1 MLYKSCKSDERIS
14 QGSTCD
20 IQYFTGWPLF
30 GCDRIG
36 SPVTGQLLHG
46 SLSGCR
52 VGAAE
57 LELRGHGSLDAEFCR
72 GKTLISSLSVILS
85 MFSIIFSDI
94 FCRSH
99 DGPFY
104 YREKLPFAAVDVQF
118 PPLFTTSF
126 CITLYHNFVDP
137 GRHA

>member
-1 MLYKSCKSDERIS
+1 MSYKSYKSYERIS

-20 IQYFTGWPLF
+20 IISVLH
-30 GCDRIG
+30 RIG
-36 SPVTGQLLHG
+36 SGSLANGQLLHG

-104 YREKLPFAAVDVQF
+104 YREKLPFAAVDFQF

-126 CITLYHNFVDP
+126 CITLYHTFVDP